1 MNRKDAG
8 RYFSRL
14 QTLETMRQLT
24 HYADGYNLYLM
35 DILYDYS
42 LDALLDYGI
51 TDDETMVDAILSQ
64 ALPGLPVRIQPP
76 QFGCSAFCTTDI
88 DGEILMGRNYDFRRD
103 TSCMLVHCAP
113 VEGYASV
120 GFAALDNVNANDPM
134 QTMEKRLAALTAP
147 FICLDGMN
155 EKGLSVAVLTLDS
168 APVFQQTGK
177 PVITPTLAIRLVLD
191 RAANVDEAVKL
202 LQGYDMFASGG
213 RDYHFYLADASG
225 QGCVVEYD
233 CDRADRPLVATSVR
247 TATNFYALYSDRVLP
262 DQRNG
267 IYGHGR
273 ERYDRIERIL
283 EENAGT
289 ISDGTA
295 WQALRAASQLPD
307 PTDVTS
313 NTQWSVLYNDT
324 KLTAQIVFRRHWE
337 DVIQYDL
344 KYGTITT

>member
-1 MNRKDAG
+1 MLKNDTC

-14 QTLETMRQLT
+14 QTMRQLT

-42 LDALLDYGI
+42 LEELLDYGI
-51 TDDETMVDAILSQ
+51 TNDETMVEAILSQ

-76 QFGCSAFCTTDI
+76 HFGCSAFCTADI

-177 PVITPTLAIRLVLD
+177 PVITPPWRSGWCWTGQPTCRRRWGCC
-191 RAANVDEAVKL
+191 RAMICLLPVAGIIIFILRTRPGRAVWWS
-202 LQGYDMFASGG
+202 M
-213 RDYHFYLADASG
+213 
-225 QGCVVEYD
+225 
-233 CDRADRPLVATSVR
+233 
-247 TATNFYALYSDRVLP
+247 TATG
-262 DQRNG
+262 QT
-267 IYGHGR
+267 GR
-273 ERYDRIERIL
+273 WWRRRCAQLQIFTRCTVTGCCRISETAFTVTGGSGMTGSSGFWRKMPGRSATGRRGRRCGRPVSCRIP
-283 EENAGT
+283 
-289 ISDGTA
+289 
-295 WQALRAASQLPD
+295 RM
-307 PTDVTS
+307 
-313 NTQWSVLYNDT
+313 
-324 KLTAQIVFRRHWE
+324 
-337 DVIQYDL
+337 
-344 KYGTITT
+344 